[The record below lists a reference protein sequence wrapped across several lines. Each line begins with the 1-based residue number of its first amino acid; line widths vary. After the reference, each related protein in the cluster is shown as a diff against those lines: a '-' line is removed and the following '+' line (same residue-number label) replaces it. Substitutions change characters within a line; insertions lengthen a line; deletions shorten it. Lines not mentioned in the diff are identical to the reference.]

1 MTTSRKT
8 TRSKTASRDEDALLL
23 RCMQSLFDMQGT
35 GLKVPER
42 YLLTMHQPANSG
54 PIIEMTQEDLADILG
69 MSRVQITRELTWLR
83 GQGILSTTRARITIS
98 DVPALAQLCTDEARS
113 S

>member
-23 RCMQSLFDMQGT
+23 WCMQSLFDMQGT

-42 YLLTMHQPANSG
+42 YLLTMHQP
-54 PIIEMTQEDLADILG
+54 PTL
-69 MSRVQITRELTWLR
+69 
-83 GQGILSTTRARITIS
+83 
-98 DVPALAQLCTDEARS
+98 VPS
-113 S
+113 SK